1 MRTQA
6 NLPGTVRRIVLTGF
20 MGAGKSTIG
29 KLLADRL
36 SWDFVDT
43 DAVIETHT
51 GLTIARIFAERGEE
65 AFRALEAEAV
75 RSHAQADEVV
85 VALGGGAIEFEA
97 TREAVFRQEDAFVVF
112 LDAPLEVMVTR
123 CLSQPGAAER
133 PVLRDRERLTA
144 RLAARLP
151 HYRQAHLTV
160 ATADLTPEGVTNAIL
175 NALADSL
182 QERPAMSHSRKESPS
197 RT

>member
-1 MRTQA
+1 MRTQVNPSA
-6 NLPGTVRRIVLTGF
+6 TRRIVLTGF

-36 SWDFVDT
+36 GWDFVDT
-43 DAVIETHT
+43 DAVIEAHT
-51 GLTIARIFAERGEE
+51 GLTVARIFAERGEE

-75 RSHAQADEVV
+75 RCQAEADEVV

-97 TREAVFRQEDAFVVF
+97 TREALSRQEDAFVVF
-112 LDAPLEVMVTR
+112 LDAPLEVMVAR

-133 PVLRDRERLTA
+133 PVLCDRARLTA
-144 RLAARLP
+144 RLATRLP

-160 ATADLTPEGVTNAIL
+160 ATADLTPEGVANVIL

-182 QERPAMSHSRKESPS
+182 PLRPALFHSRKENLS

>member
-1 MRTQA
+1 M
-6 NLPGTVRRIVLTGF
+6 VLTGF

-29 KLLADRL
+29 RLLAQRL
-36 SWDFVDT
+36 GWAFVDT
-43 DAVIETHT
+43 DAVIESHT

-75 RSHAQADEVV
+75 RGYAQTYEIV
-85 VALGGGAIEFEA
+85 VALGGGAIEYEG
-97 TREAVFRQEDAFVVF
+97 TREALFRLEDAWVVF
-112 LDAPLEVMVTR
+112 LDAPLDVMVAR

-160 ATADLTPEGVTNAIL
+160 VTADLTPEGVTDVIL
-175 NALADSL
+175 DVVANSL
-182 QERPAMSHSRKESPS
+182 SHRAAVIPRERK
-197 RT
+197 T